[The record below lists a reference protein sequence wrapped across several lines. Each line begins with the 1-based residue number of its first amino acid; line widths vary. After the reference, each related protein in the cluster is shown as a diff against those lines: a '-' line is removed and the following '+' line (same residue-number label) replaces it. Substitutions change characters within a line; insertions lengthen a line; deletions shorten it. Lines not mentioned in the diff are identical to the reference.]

1 MADSS
6 QTEKD
11 GGASETPALP
21 TRKRQGTWEN
31 PGEKRQFTQAIAAER
46 KLSEVDAASAE
57 GHKLPTTP
65 AKEQAQFHHEGDSV
79 GAENGDKNRTV
90 FLLDIFLE
98 QQG

>member
-1 MADSS
+1 MGKPS
-6 QTEKD
+6 
-11 GGASETPALP
+11 
-21 TRKRQGTWEN
+21 
-31 PGEKRQFTQAIAAER
+31 EKRQFTQAIAAER

-65 AKEQAQFHHEGDSV
+65 AKEQAQFRHEGDSV